1 MCVLARQTNAVWLL
15 FIAGTSMLQALIST
29 GYYIDNTL
37 TIEKL
42 CRFIYVLWQ
51 NKVTLLRRTW
61 PLLVPVIVFAG
72 YVVKTGSIVL
82 GKFAFILLLYYV
94 CYICMYHD
102 CMYN

>member
-15 FIAGTSMLQALIST
+15 FIAGTSMLHALISS

-82 GKFAFILLLYYV
+82 GKFSYIL
-94 CYICMYHD
+94 CMSD
-102 CMYN
+102 CMYV